1 MTARRLSASA
11 RIAREL
17 DRWFLVE
24 PLLYAVWATHRLVL
38 APTVETARVG
48 GGRVEINPDF
58 VNRLDDR
65 SLSLVLQGEALRIV
79 LGHPYLRKKPHAAR
93 AWRASSIAIAEC
105 LRAPP
110 PFLRARSVFGEGA
123 EDDQT
128 FERYYTLL
136 DAETAAHPLAA
147 DAGADGATHDGTDD
161 STAAL
166 RAYVAPRDG
175 GRDATRDWDQ
185 DDLLLE
191 QLRAEVSNIEASRS
205 WGTLAG
211 RLRERILA
219 AQQPRVHFTEILR
232 AFRTSIVSRTRYLTR
247 MRPSRRYG
255 FGAMGSRYALRSR
268 LLVAI
273 DVSGSMSTR
282 ALSVG
287 LAAINRL
294 FAHAVEQIDVIQF
307 DTAVRGEALSMT
319 RARHEIHCL
328 GRGGTSFQ
336 PVIAY
341 LDAHPAYDGVIVY
354 TDGEAPT
361 PTAPLRS
368 RARLAWLFTN
378 ARAWSAQRAALS
390 TLGLTAFLEA

>member
-1 MTARRLSASA
+1 MSARRLSASA
-11 RIAREL
+11 RISREL

-24 PLLYAVWATHRLVL
+24 PLLFAVWATHRLVL
-38 APTVETARVG
+38 APSVETARVG
-48 GGRVEINPDF
+48 GGRVEINPGF
-58 VNRLDDR
+58 VDRLDDR
-65 SLSLVLQGEALRIV
+65 ALSLVLQGEALRIV
-79 LGHPYLRKKPHAAR
+79 LGHPYLRKKPR
-93 AWRASSIAIAEC
+93 PEQAWLASSIAIAEC

-110 PFLRARSVFGEGA
+110 PFLRARVVFGDRA
-123 EDDQT
+123 HDDQT
-128 FERYYTLL
+128 FERYYALL
-136 DAETAAHPLAA
+136 EAETSRAVGASQGGGG
-147 DAGADGATHDGTDD
+147 GADGATDD
-161 STAAL
+161 AAEAL
-166 RAYVAPRDG
+166 LPYVAPRDG
-175 GRDATRDWDQ
+175 GRDAARDWDQ

-191 QLRAEVSNIEASRS
+191 QLRAEVANVEASQT
-205 WGTLAG
+205 WGTLGA

-219 AQQPRVHFTEILR
+219 AQRPRVHFTEILR

-273 DVSGSMSTR
+273 DVSGSMGSR
-282 ALSVG
+282 ELAVG

-319 RARHEIHCL
+319 RARREIRVL

-336 PVIAY
+336 PVVDY
-341 LDAHPAYDGVIVY
+341 LDLHPEYDGVILY

-361 PTAPLRS
+361 PAPPKRS

-378 ARAWSAQRAALS
+378 ERAWRAQRAALS
-390 TLGLTAFLEA
+390 ALGRTSFLEA